1 VVDTCP
7 IGDVTRDELIRKMVG
22 RDIAS
27 LTGEGKAEPGETVLE
42 VRDLTL
48 PGAFENVSF
57 SLRAG
62 ETVGLA
68 GLVGAGRSEVA
79 RAVFGAAR
87 PPSGSVR
94 MEGAPLPPGN
104 IPAAIEHGIALVPED
119 RQADGLVLPLSVH
132 DNLVFAVLRELSRGI
147 VRSRRCE
154 TEVVAGLMKD
164 LGVRAASP
172 LLPAAALSGGNQQ
185 KLVLGKWLAAR
196 PRVLL
201 LDEPTR
207 GVDVGA
213 KAEIYRLIRRLAE
226 GGMATLLISSDLPEL
241 LAMSDRVLVMR
252 GGRLAGELPRA
263 EATEERVLALALGET
278 AVGVEAA

>member
-1 VVDTCP
+1 VD
-7 IGDVTRDELIRKMVG
+7 
-22 RDIAS
+22 
-27 LTGEGKAEPGETVLE
+27 
-42 VRDLTL
+42 
-48 PGAFENVSF
+48 VSF

-62 ETVGLA
+62 EIVGLA

-79 RAVFGAAR
+79 RTIFGAGR
-87 PPSGSVR
+87 PQSGGVSVD
-94 MEGAPLPPGN
+94 GAPVPPGS
-104 IPAAIEHGIALVPED
+104 IPAAIVRGIALVPED
-119 RQADGLVLPLSVH
+119 RQADGLVLPLTVH
-132 DNLVFAVLRELSRGI
+132 DNLVLAVLRELARGV
-147 VRSRRCE
+147 VRARRRE
-154 TEVVAGLMKD
+154 TEVVAGLIKD
-164 LGVRAASP
+164 LSVRAASP
-172 LLPAAALSGGNQQ
+172 LLPAMSLSGGNQQ

-252 GGRLAGELPRA
+252 RGRLVGELPRE

-278 AVGVEAA
+278 AEVGAA